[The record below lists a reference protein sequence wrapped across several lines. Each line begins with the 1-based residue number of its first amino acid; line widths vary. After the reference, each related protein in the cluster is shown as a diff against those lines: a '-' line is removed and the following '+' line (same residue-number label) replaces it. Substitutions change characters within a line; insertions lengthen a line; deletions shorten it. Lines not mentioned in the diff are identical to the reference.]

1 MWYGGMGMMLASEHV
16 QPKHARLKRNPT
28 PDPIGNGAH
37 IGQSALGAGV
47 KSPTLT
53 LRVGTPLHDAPGT

>member
-1 MWYGGMGMMLASEHV
+1 MMLASEHV

-28 PDPIGNGAH
+28 HDPIGNGAYN
-37 IGQSALGAGV
+37 GQSALGTGV

-53 LRVGTPLHDAPGT
+53 FRVSTPLHGAPGT